1 MSDPGGGGADVL
13 ANPGAIDEF
22 RGGEEKVV
30 GFLVGQVM
38 KATDGKAD
46 PRMVNQLLR
55 ERMSG

>member
-1 MSDPGGGGADVL
+1 
-13 ANPGAIDEF
+13 
-22 RGGEEKVV
+22 
-30 GFLVGQVM
+30 VGQVM